1 MSPSPTSPVLPTGA
15 GPAATIAKS
24 LEIKGEVICS
34 DWLYIDGKVE
44 GSISQPG
51 GRVTVSRDAQVAA
64 NISAR
69 EVVVLGE
76 VRGNIDASDRVDMR
90 SESSLIGNVITQRIS
105 IGDGVFFEGSME
117 ISESTAPSL
126 VAMKLDFVKPFE
138 AHNQAVFT
146 VTPDGSGAS
155 QVTWAMSGPA
165 PYFHKVMS
173 VIVNLDRMIGA
184 DFEDGLAHL
193 KTIAEGT

>member
-1 MSPSPTSPVLPTGA
+1 LSANPLTITGDKGIILLSPSLTANVEAPAMSPSPTSPVLPTGA

-69 EVVVLGE
+69 EVVVLGK
-76 VRGNIDASDRVDMR
+76 VRGNIDASDHVDMR

-105 IGDGVFFEGSME
+105 IGDGAFFEGSME
-117 ISESTAPSL
+117 ISESARRI
-126 VAMKLDFVKPFE
+126 DGRKP
-138 AHNQAVFT
+138 
-146 VTPDGSGAS
+146 
-155 QVTWAMSGPA
+155 
-165 PYFHKVMS
+165 
-173 VIVNLDRMIGA
+173 
-184 DFEDGLAHL
+184 
-193 KTIAEGT
+193 

>member
-15 GPAATIAKS
+15 GTAATIAKS

-76 VRGNIDASDRVDMR
+76 VRGNIDASDRVEMR
-90 SESSLIGNVITQRIS
+90 SKSSLIGNVITQRIS

-117 ISESTAPSL
+117 ISESTRRI
-126 VAMKLDFVKPFE
+126 DGRKP
-138 AHNQAVFT
+138 
-146 VTPDGSGAS
+146 
-155 QVTWAMSGPA
+155 
-165 PYFHKVMS
+165 
-173 VIVNLDRMIGA
+173 
-184 DFEDGLAHL
+184 
-193 KTIAEGT
+193 

>member
-1 MSPSPTSPVLPTGA
+1 MSPSPTSPALQAGA

-34 DWLYIDGKVE
+34 HWLYIDGKVE

-69 EVVVLGE
+69 EVVVLGK

-105 IGDGVFFEGSME
+105 IGDGAFFEGNME
-117 ISESTAPSL
+117 ISESARRI
-126 VAMKLDFVKPFE
+126 DGQKP
-138 AHNQAVFT
+138 
-146 VTPDGSGAS
+146 
-155 QVTWAMSGPA
+155 
-165 PYFHKVMS
+165 
-173 VIVNLDRMIGA
+173 
-184 DFEDGLAHL
+184 
-193 KTIAEGT
+193 

>member
-1 MSPSPTSPVLPTGA
+1 MLIEYKPDDHYGREGNTSLAPSPTANVEAPAMSPFPTSPVLPKGA
-15 GPAATIAKS
+15 GPEATIAKS

-34 DWLYIDGKVE
+34 GWLYIDGKVE

-117 ISESTAPSL
+117 IS
-126 VAMKLDFVKPFE
+126 KLARRIDGCKP
-138 AHNQAVFT
+138 
-146 VTPDGSGAS
+146 
-155 QVTWAMSGPA
+155 
-165 PYFHKVMS
+165 
-173 VIVNLDRMIGA
+173 
-184 DFEDGLAHL
+184 
-193 KTIAEGT
+193 

>member
-1 MSPSPTSPVLPTGA
+1 MTAAGEKKILLSPSLAASIEASDMSPSPTSPVLPTGA

-69 EVVVLGE
+69 EVVVLGK

-90 SESSLIGNVITQRIS
+90 SESSLIGDVITQRIS
-105 IGDGVFFEGSME
+105 IGDGAFFKGSME
-117 ISESTAPSL
+117 ISRLARP
-126 VAMKLDFVKPFE
+126 
-138 AHNQAVFT
+138 
-146 VTPDGSGAS
+146 
-155 QVTWAMSGPA
+155 
-165 PYFHKVMS
+165 
-173 VIVNLDRMIGA
+173 I
-184 DFEDGLAHL
+184 DGL
-193 KTIAEGT
+193 KV